1 MREGGVST
9 EFSEGRVTG
18 AASLVAALEHEGIDT
33 VFGAVGHGNLAFVDA
48 LVDSSIRYVSVF
60 HEQVAAH
67 AADAYFR
74 ASGRIAVVTTTV
86 GPGFTNLATGL
97 GDALLDSSALV
108 VIAGGVPNGYSGKE
122 ALQELAL
129 HVDDGQPELYRQLS
143 KRVTRVATADALAHE
158 FHRAVVRARTGNP
171 GPVILHIPLD
181 LFSSP
186 VLERELLS
194 QPFSVSRQGADENEI
209 ARAATLLQGAERPLL
224 YCGGGALISE
234 ASDVVVQLAERHG
247 VPVATTMSGQ
257 GIIPEKHPLA
267 VGFTGVVGTRPGNE
281 AVRRADLL
289 IAVGTRF
296 PEMDAN
302 SWRPDFFADIPSTRL
317 VHIDIDANQIDKIYP
332 ASVGLVGDARRTLG
346 ELLTVVEASGPADRS
361 GWLAEVSVLKRAW
374 EDEVA
379 ELRSSEA
386 FPCEPASLLWELR
399 EILPPETVL
408 VSGVGIRHAIGQ
420 HFAFERPRT
429 QIVGSG
435 FGTMGQ
441 EMAAP
446 IGVRIARPDVP
457 VVALVGDGS
466 VLACLAA
473 LPTAVAN
480 GIDAT
485 WIVLNNR
492 GYASIAVYQSKHFG
506 RHKGT
511 YFEDA
516 TGGDYEVDFVS
527 MARSFGAS
535 AYRVESRDQLAVR
548 VRQALGEGGPTVI
561 DVPVTPT
568 PRIIGSGHWDVN
580 DILAAPR
587 SMQGALEGSATEGR
601 VG

>member
-1 MREGGVST
+1 MRRGALST
-9 EFSEGRVTG
+9 ESSDSQVTG

-33 VFGAVGHGNLAFVDA
+33 VFGTVGHGNLAFVDA

-74 ASGRIAVVTTTV
+74 ASGRLAVVTTTV

-129 HVDDGQPELYRQLS
+129 HVDDGQTELYRHLS
-143 KRVTRVATADALAHE
+143 KRVTRVGRADALAHE
-158 FHRAVVRARTGNP
+158 FHRAVMRARSGNP
-171 GPVILHIPLD
+171 GPVILHVPLD

-186 VLERELLS
+186 VLERGALS
-194 QPFSVSRQGADENEI
+194 QPFSLSLQGADGNEI
-209 ARAATLLQGAERPLL
+209 ARAAELLKAAIRPLL
-224 YCGGGALISE
+224 YCGGGALISQ
-234 ASDVVVQLAERHG
+234 ASDVVMQLAEGHG
-247 VPVATTMSGQ
+247 IPIATTMSGQ
-257 GIIPEKHPLA
+257 GIIPETHPLA
-267 VGFTGVVGTRPGNE
+267 LGFTGVVGTRPGNE
-281 AVRRADLL
+281 AVRKADLL

-296 PEMDAN
+296 PEMDAS
-302 SWRPDFFADIPSTRL
+302 SWRPEFFTEIPPTRL

-332 ASVGLVGDARRTLG
+332 ADVGLVGDARRTLR
-346 ELLTVVEASGPADRS
+346 ELLAAVDASASADRS
-361 GWLAEVSVLKRAW
+361 GWLAEVSALKSAW
-374 EDEVA
+374 ADEVA
-379 ELRSSEA
+379 ELRSSED
-386 FPCEPASLLWELR
+386 FPYEPASLLRELR
-399 EILPPETVL
+399 EILPSETVL

-420 HFAFERPRT
+420 HFPFERPRT

-446 IGVRIARPDVP
+446 IGVNLARPEVP
-457 VVALVGDGS
+457 VVALVGDGA

-473 LPTAVAN
+473 LPTAVSN
-480 GIDAT
+480 RIDAT
-485 WIVLNNR
+485 WIVLNNH

-511 YFEDA
+511 YFEDSS
-516 TGGDYEVDFVS
+516 GGDYEVDYTA
-527 MARSFGAS
+527 MAKSFGAH
-535 AYRVESRDQLAVR
+535 AHRVESRDQLAGLVA
-548 VRQALGEGGPTVI
+548 QALEEKGPSVLE
-561 DVPVTPT
+561 VPVTPT

-587 SMQGALEGSATEGR
+587 SMQQVLEGLARG
-601 VG
+601 GQ